1 MDEQFLDLGFV
12 DQSFLEGFEDTIQR
26 PEQENQQT
34 TTEEDKKEPTSSEET
49 KPSEEG
55 KEVKIET
62 KEPESNKEV
71 EENPEVNQEQG
82 SPNNISSSIAEAL
95 VDEGVLQTLD
105 TERLSQIKT
114 TEDLIEAF
122 REDLQ
127 NQLSEEQKRI
137 SKALTYGVEPSRI
150 QQYEQWIKTLDE
162 VKDDMLEGEDE
173 QNENYR
179 KNLIY
184 KDYLNKGFEEADALE
199 MVNRSVESGKDV
211 DDAKKALSSLKKYYN
226 KAYKD
231 EVDTAKKEYEKHLA
245 EQKKQYENL
254 KTSIL
259 EDKENF
265 YEQFEVGKTMR
276 QKIFDTVS
284 KPSVVVGKD
293 ENGKEIKIT
302 QLQKFIKDDPN
313 KANKIIGTLYVLT
326 DGFTKFDGIMKGTV
340 KKKVRESVDNLTR
353 VLNNSTINDGSMN
366 FKSGIGEDS
375 SNLKILDFDID
386 EI

>member
-34 TTEEDKKEPTSSEET
+34 TTEEENNNNESSEET
-49 KPSEEG
+49 KQLEESNKET
-55 KEVKIET
+55 KEV

-105 TERLSQIKT
+105 TERLSKIKT

-137 SKALTYGVEPSRI
+137 SNALTYGVEPSRI

-162 VKDDMLEGEDE
+162 VKDEILEGEEE

-184 KDYLNKGFEEADALE
+184 RDYLNKGFEEADALE

-211 DDAKKALSSLKKYYN
+211 DDAKKALSSLKKYYQ

-231 EVDTAKKEYEKHLA
+231 EVDAAKKEYEKHVA

-265 YEQFEVGKTMR
+265 YEQFEVGKSMR

-284 KPSVVVGKD
+284 KPSVVIGKD
-293 ENGKEIKIT
+293 EDGKEIKIT

-313 KANKIIGTLYVLT
+313 KANKIIGTLFVLT

-340 KKKVRESVDNLTR
+340 KKQVRKSVDNLTKALR
-353 VLNNSTINDGSMN
+353 NTEVVDASLNL
-366 FKSGIGEDS
+366 KSGIGEETEDY
-375 SNLKILDFDID
+375 KILDFAI
-386 EI
+386 